1 MGNLVNN
8 FIILRM
14 SVMQVCLPRVTG
26 SSRYWWRRVTYTGT
40 LHTVTS
46 SLSRP
51 SCSCM
56 SCVTSS
62 LTLRWHWGQEVAVLS
77 TATPSHWCCVVTSTL
92 CLIQV
97 NIQPMLT
104 NEFIYVLAYTVE
116 VLIRLMQLSS
126 CLHCYFLQNGWK
138 YLTSNKVDSSQS
150 LISFN
155 YIWLHT

>member
-1 MGNLVNN
+1 
-8 FIILRM
+8 
-14 SVMQVCLPRVTG
+14 MQVCLLRVTG
-26 SSRYWWRRVTYTGT
+26 SSRYWWQRVTYTGT

-46 SLSRP
+46 SLSRQ

-62 LTLRWHWGQEVAVLS
+62 RTRRWHWGQEAAVLS

-92 CLIQV
+92 CLTQV
-97 NIQPMLT
+97 SVHPLLT
-104 NEFIYVLAYTVE
+104 REFICILAYTIV

-138 YLTSNKVDSSQS
+138 YQMSNEGDSSQS

-155 YIWLHT
+155 YVWLHT